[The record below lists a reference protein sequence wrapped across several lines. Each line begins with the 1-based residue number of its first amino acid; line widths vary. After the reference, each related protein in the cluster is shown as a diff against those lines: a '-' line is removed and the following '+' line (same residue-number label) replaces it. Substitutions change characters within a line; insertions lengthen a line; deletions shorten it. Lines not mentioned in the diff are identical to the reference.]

1 MIADAAF
8 MAVLGLAAL
17 LAAIITQSARPSS
30 RSYLQFAAVIYLA
43 LAVADEIAI
52 VLPGSATSAFADA
65 VTFVA
70 CALAPVALSLSL
82 FATFEHP
89 PKSWIATLFLSL
101 ALVCAIGA
109 AMTGVEVLSFAPL
122 SASVFA
128 MLALSL
134 RRWRIEQRGPLHAI
148 IAASCFLVA
157 AASGAS
163 GGAAGRTGLALFSA
177 AGILGISLAL
187 ARRSNATVA
196 QKRTKDLRFTAIGG
210 QG

>member
-17 LAAIITQSARPSS
+17 LAVIVTRSARPAS
-30 RSYLQFAAVIYLA
+30 RSYLQFAALIYLA
-43 LAVADEIAI
+43 LAIADEIAI
-52 VLPGSATSAFADA
+52 VLPGATTSAFADA

-89 PKSWIATLFLSL
+89 PKSWIATVFLSL
-101 ALVCAIGA
+101 ALLCAIGA
-109 AMTGVEVLSFAPL
+109 AMAGVEVLSFAPL
-122 SASVFA
+122 SASVFT

-134 RRWRIEQRGPLHAI
+134 RRWRLERRGPLHAV
-148 IAASCFLVA
+148 IAALCFLVA

-187 ARRSNATVA
+187 ARRSNAPVA
-196 QKRTKDLRFTAIGG
+196 QKGTKDLRFTTIGG
-210 QG
+210 RG

>member
-17 LAAIITQSARPSS
+17 LAVIVARSARPAS

-52 VLPGSATSAFADA
+52 VFPSAAPFADA

-82 FATFEHP
+82 FATYEHP
-89 PKSWIATLFLSL
+89 PKSWIAAVLLSL
-101 ALVCAIGA
+101 ALFCAIGA
-109 AMTGVEVLSFAPL
+109 AMSGIEVLSFAPL

-128 MLALSL
+128 MLALSA
-134 RRWRIEQRGPLHAI
+134 RRWRTRRRGAFHAVL
-148 IAASCFLVA
+148 AALCFLVA

-163 GGAAGRTGLALFSA
+163 GGAMGRTGLALFSA
-177 AGILGISLAL
+177 AGILGISLTL
-187 ARRSNATVA
+187 ARRSHAPVA
-196 QKRTKDLRFTAIGG
+196 EKRTKELRVTAIGG
-210 QG
+210 